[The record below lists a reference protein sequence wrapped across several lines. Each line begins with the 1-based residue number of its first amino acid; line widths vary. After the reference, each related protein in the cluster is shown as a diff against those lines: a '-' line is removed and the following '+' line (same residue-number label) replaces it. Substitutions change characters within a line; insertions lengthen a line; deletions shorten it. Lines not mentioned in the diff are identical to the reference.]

1 MDSAETRFLIEQL
14 KTTHALLEQRVTER
28 TRELQDANRQLQLEL
43 AEHKRTQAAFR
54 LDEQRLEALL
64 ELSQMTR
71 TSLHELAD
79 FCLKE
84 AVRLTGS
91 EVGYIAFVNEEETV
105 LTMHAW
111 SESAMKGCGIADQPI
126 EYPLEKTGLWGEAV
140 RQRRPIITNDYAA
153 PSPLRK
159 GLPEGHVPISRHLNI
174 PVFDDDHIVAVLGVG
189 NKGDEYD
196 DSDVRQLTLLMDGMW
211 RIVRRRKA
219 EEILDSSETK
229 YRLMTENMKD
239 VIWQA
244 TPDMVFT
251 YVSPSCE
258 RMLGYPQDELVARSM
273 FDFIAPQTPHRVMEG
288 IREQMQRVR
297 TSGISANP
305 VYELELRRK
314 DGVTILTEVLPCP
327 IFDQDGNMEGYQG
340 VTRDITERRQAEK
353 AMQESEERYRVL
365 FNSITDA
372 LLVHEINA
380 DDASHGRFVGVND
393 IACQRLGYS
402 REELLTLSP
411 ADIDA
416 PACETGVDTLPIMRH
431 LATGQNVIFEQVHV
445 ARDGRRIP
453 VEINARMVTLQGRS
467 VNISLVRDISERRQ
481 ADEERKRLEAQLAQ
495 AQKMESIGT
504 LAGGIA
510 HDFNNILSAI
520 IGFTELALDDV
531 SEPAKAKR
539 ELGEVLKAGDR
550 AKGLVSQ
557 ILAFSRKTETKYSP
571 VALRTLIKESLRMLR
586 PVLPTTI
593 EIRQNL
599 MDSGLVMADSTQI
612 HQVMM
617 NLCTNAAHAMEEKGG
632 VIEVSLKKV
641 NMGEAGVAR
650 DLDLPCGNYLML
662 SVCDT
667 GHGMTPEVM
676 ARIYDPYF
684 TTKEL
689 GRGTGLGLSVVH
701 GIVKSHKGE
710 LHCTS
715 SPGKGTAF
723 DIYLPEIEPGR
734 HAAQAPAE
742 EPFPTGTGR
751 ILFIDDEQT
760 LTALAGKMLGK
771 LGYDVITKTSS
782 AEALGLFREDPERFD
797 LVITDMTMPGMTGD
811 RLAQELMQLRH
822 DIPIILCTGYSANIS
837 EERAKAM
844 GIREYILKPLDL
856 RTLDATI
863 RKVLAG
869 A

>member
-1 MDSAETRFLIEQL
+1 MSSAEARFLIEQL
-14 KTTHALLEQRVTER
+14 KTTQALLEQRVAER

-43 AEHKRTQAAFR
+43 AEHKRTQEAFR

-91 EVGYIAFVNEEETV
+91 EVGYIAFMNEEETV

-111 SESAMKGCGIADQPI
+111 SGSAMKGCGIADQPI

-153 PSPLRK
+153 PNPLRK
-159 GLPEGHVPISRHLNI
+159 GFPEGHVPITRHLNI

-189 NKGDEYD
+189 NKGAEYD
-196 DSDVRQLTLLMDGMW
+196 ESDVRQLSLLMDGMW

-229 YRLMTENMKD
+229 YRLMAENMKD

-258 RMLGYPQDELVARSM
+258 RMLGYPQDELVGRPM
-273 FDFIAPQTPHRVMEG
+273 FDFIAPQTPHRAVEG
-288 IREQMQRVR
+288 IREQMQRAR
-297 TSGISANP
+297 TSGTSANP

-340 VTRDITERRQAEK
+340 VTRDITERRQA
-353 AMQESEERYRVL
+353 
-365 FNSITDA
+365 
-372 LLVHEINA
+372 
-380 DDASHGRFVGVND
+380 
-393 IACQRLGYS
+393 
-402 REELLTLSP
+402 
-411 ADIDA
+411 
-416 PACETGVDTLPIMRH
+416 
-431 LATGQNVIFEQVHV
+431 
-445 ARDGRRIP
+445 
-453 VEINARMVTLQGRS
+453 
-467 VNISLVRDISERRQ
+467 
-481 ADEERKRLEAQLAQ
+481 DEERKRLEAQLTQ

-531 SEPAKAKR
+531 SEPAKARR

-557 ILAFSRKTETKYSP
+557 ILAFSRKAETKYSP

-599 MDSGLVMADSTQI
+599 TDSGLVMADSTQI

-617 NLCTNAAHAMEEKGG
+617 NLCTNAAHAMEDRGG
-632 VIEVSLKKV
+632 VMEVSLKKV
-641 NMGEAGVAR
+641 NMAKAGVPR
-650 DLDLPCGNYLML
+650 DPDLPCGNYLML

-710 LHCTS
+710 LRCTS
-715 SPGKGTAF
+715 SPGKGTTFAIF
-723 DIYLPEIEPGR
+723 LPEIEPGR
-734 HAAQAPAE
+734 QAAQAPAE

-751 ILFIDDEQT
+751 VLFIDDEQT

-771 LGYDVITKTSS
+771 LGYDVVTKTSS
-782 AEALGLFREDPERFD
+782 AEALGLFCEDPERFD

-811 RLAQELMQLRH
+811 RLAQELMQFRH
-822 DIPIILCTGYSANIS
+822 DIPIILCTGYSEHIS

-856 RTLDATI
+856 KNLAATI
-863 RKVLAG
+863 RKVLAK